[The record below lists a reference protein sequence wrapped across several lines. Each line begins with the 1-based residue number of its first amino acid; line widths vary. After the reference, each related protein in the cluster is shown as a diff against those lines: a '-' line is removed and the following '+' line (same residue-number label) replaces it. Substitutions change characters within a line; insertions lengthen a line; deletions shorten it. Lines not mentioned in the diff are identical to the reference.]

1 MEIMQQQIQRD
12 ILAQMESYGWINKT
26 NYEEKKKQLEAK
38 FLEPKYVAI
47 LKEAQETYI
56 DQTEEV

>member
-12 ILAQMESYGWINKT
+12 ILAQMESYGWINKE
-26 NYEEKKKQLEAK
+26 NYEDKKRQLEAK
-38 FLEPKYVAI
+38 FREPKYAAL

-56 DQTEEV
+56 VQSEEV